1 MMRGIPMKHLAVRI
15 SVDVKDEIRIWEV
28 PDNTTVDKVLE
39 YAEYE
44 IENEFQDVG
53 LSYKI
58 ELIPISDVEKE
69 RESLPY

>member
-1 MMRGIPMKHLAVRI
+1 MKHLAVRI

-39 YAEYE
+39 YAVYE

>member
-1 MMRGIPMKHLAVRI
+1 MKHLAVRI

-28 PDNTTVDKVLE
+28 PDNTTVDKVLK